1 MTKADLI
8 AFARRDW
15 AALEDEKTRTWR
27 THKLSLGVE
36 GALRLADELRRHVV
50 AVRPEWPTPDERAE
64 DLRHH
69 ARLTLALQC
78 RPLLPSD

>member
-15 AALEDEKTRTWR
+15 VALEDEKARTWHER
-27 THKLSLGVE
+27 KLSLGVD

-50 AVRPEWPTPDERAE
+50 AVRPDWPTPDERAE

-69 ARLTLALQC
+69 VRVTEALGAAV
-78 RPLLPSD
+78 RPC